1 MSDNNKDKK
10 GSQRLEKEPSQPT
23 PQPEKSDW
31 LEKLANFASSILI
44 FIWDLFK
51 TALIVAIIAFSVRY
65 FLIEPFIVQGASMEP
80 NFHNLDYLLVE
91 KVDNYLK
98 DDFER
103 GSVVIFHPPNNPSQN
118 YIKRIIGLPNEEVF
132 IRNNQVI
139 IQNKKHP
146 QGFVLKENYLKPDT
160 NTEGTVKVELNN
172 DEYYLMGDNR
182 DNSKDSR
189 SFGPVPEKNIIGTAW
204 LAVYST
210 AGPKLIKQ
218 PSY

>member
-1 MSDNNKDKK
+1 MSNNNKDRKEGQK
-10 GSQRLEKEPSQPT
+10 LEKEPSRSSSGS
-23 PQPEKSDW
+23 EEVNW
-31 LEKLANFASSILI
+31 LEKLANLASSILI
-44 FIWDLFK
+44 FIWDLAK

-80 NFHNLDYLLVE
+80 NFHNLDYLLIE

-103 GSVVIFHPPNNPSQN
+103 GSVVIFHPPSSPSQN
-118 YIKRIIGLPNEEVF
+118 YIKRIIGLPNEEIF
-132 IRNNQVI
+132 IRNNQVM
-139 IQNKKHP
+139 IQNKEHP
-146 QGFVLKENYLKPDT
+146 QGFILKENYLKPNT
-160 NTEGTVKVELNN
+160 KTEGTIKVKLNN

-204 LAVYST
+204 LAVYSPT
-210 AGPKLIKQ
+210 GPKFIKQ